1 MAATRHHTLVATFGS
16 FAGAAAALRSLEAAG
31 FDPAHIEVVSDDARA
46 ASEVAARSYGREGFF
61 GGLLL
66 GAVLVL
72 VAVFIGGLGAW
83 PIASAVGS
91 VGVIGGFAVIGL
103 VLGRAIEVRA
113 RDAPR
118 FAAAVRGGGAVVAV
132 DCDTNCDVAESVFGE
147 TGANEIRDETPQKR

>member
-1 MAATRHHTLVATFGS
+1 MAATRHHTLVAIFGS
-16 FAGAAAALRSLEAAG
+16 FAGAATALRSLEAAG

-66 GAVLVL
+66 GAALVL
-72 VAVFIGGLGAW
+72 VAVFFGGLGAW
-83 PIASAVGS
+83 PVASAVGS

-113 RDAPR
+113 PDAPR
-118 FAAAVRGGGAVVAV
+118 FAAAVRDGGAVVAV
-132 DCDTNCDVAESVFGE
+132 DCDTNCDVAESVFAE
-147 TGANEIRDETPQKR
+147 TGANEIRDETPQTR